1 MFDSAEPRGL
11 LFRMLSVQDYEPD
24 DELNPLAEEGFAL
37 MGAVFEV
44 HRVVRGG
51 LLEEVYQ
58 ESLEE
63 ELKLR
68 GIDFVRKQELA
79 VFYKGRELRQ
89 RYIPDLYVHGQIIVE
104 LKAVKALAPEH
115 VAQLLNYMRLARKA
129 VGYLINF
136 GPLGKV
142 EWKRF
147 VLRELVEPWMLQK
160 RADRR

>member
-1 MFDSAEPRGL
+1 M
-11 LFRMLSVQDYEPD
+11 
-24 DELNPLAEEGFAL
+24 
-37 MGAVFEV
+37 
-44 HRVVRGG
+44 VRGG

-63 ELKLR
+63 ELLLR
-68 GIDFVRKQELA
+68 RIPFVRKQELA
-79 VFYKGRELRQ
+79 VFYKGKELRQ
-89 RYIPDLYVHGQIIVE
+89 RYIPDLYVHCEIIVE
-104 LKAVKALAPEH
+104 LKSVRALGTEH
-115 VAQLLNYMRLARKA
+115 IAQLLNYMRLARKP

-147 VLRELVEPWMLQK
+147 VLREFVQPWMLQK

>member
-1 MFDSAEPRGL
+1 
-11 LFRMLSVQDYEPD
+11 MLTTDDYVTE
-24 DELNPLAEEGFAL
+24 EEFNPLADEGFEL
-37 MGAVFEV
+37 MGAAFEV

-58 ESLEE
+58 ESFEE
-63 ELKLR
+63 ELRLR
-68 GIDFVRKQELA
+68 GIPFVPRQELA

-89 RYIPDLYVHGQIIVE
+89 RYIPDLYVHGEIVVE
-104 LKAVKALAPEH
+104 LKSVRALASEH
-115 VAQLLNYMRLARKA
+115 VAQLLNYLRLARKP

-147 VLRELVEPWMLQK
+147 VLREFVQPWMLLP
-160 RADRR
+160 RGDRRPNSQNV

>member
-1 MFDSAEPRGL
+1 MFRLCGLHGGMLSAE
-11 LFRMLSVQDYEPD
+11 SYESEED
-24 DELNPLAEEGFAL
+24 LNPLAEEGFEL
-37 MGAVFEV
+37 MGAAFEV

-63 ELKLR
+63 ELLLR
-68 GIDFVRKQELA
+68 RIPFVRKQELA

-89 RYIPDLYVHGQIIVE
+89 RYIPDLYVHGEIVVE
-104 LKAVKALAPEH
+104 LKSVRVLAPEH
-115 VAQLLNYMRLARKA
+115 VAQLLNYMRLSRKA

-142 EWKRF
+142 EWRRY
-147 VLRELVEPWMLQK
+147 VLREFVEPWMLQK

>member
-1 MFDSAEPRGL
+1 MLSAE
-11 LFRMLSVQDYEPD
+11 DYET
-24 DELNPLAEEGFAL
+24 EEGLNPLAEEGFEL
-37 MGAVFEV
+37 MGAAFEV

-63 ELKLR
+63 ELRLR
-68 GIDFVRKQELA
+68 RIPFASKQELA
-79 VFYKGRELRQ
+79 VFYKGKELRQ
-89 RYIPDLYVHGQIIVE
+89 RYIPDLYVHGEIVVE
-104 LKAVKALAPEH
+104 LKSVRSLAPEH

-142 EWKRF
+142 EWRRF
-147 VLRELVEPWMLQK
+147 VLREFVQPWMLVPK
-160 RADRR
+160 SERR

>member
-1 MFDSAEPRGL
+1 MLVSF
-11 LFRMLSVQDYEPD
+11 MLSAQDYEPEE
-24 DELNPLAEEGFAL
+24 ELNPLAEEGFEL

-63 ELKLR
+63 ELRLR
-68 GIDFVRKQELA
+68 RIPFVPKQELA
-79 VFYKGRELRQ
+79 VYYKGKELRQ
-89 RYIPDLYVHGQIIVE
+89 RYIPDLYVHGELVVE
-104 LKAVKALAPEH
+104 LKSVRALAPEH

-142 EWKRF
+142 EWRRY
-147 VLRELVEPWMLQK
+147 VLRDFVQPWMLQK
-160 RADRR
+160 RADR